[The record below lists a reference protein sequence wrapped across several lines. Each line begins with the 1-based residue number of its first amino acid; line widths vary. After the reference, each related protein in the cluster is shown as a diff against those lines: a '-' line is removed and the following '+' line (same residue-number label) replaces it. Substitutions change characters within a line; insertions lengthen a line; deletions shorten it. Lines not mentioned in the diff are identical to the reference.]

1 MVRME
6 WKGSVEPAKA
16 VKVKTGKQ
24 PAVKVRAADP
34 AVVKINAG
42 KKTG

>member
-6 WKGSVEPAKA
+6 WKGSVEPPNA
-16 VKVKTGKQ
+16 VKVKSGLKT
-24 PAVKVRAADP
+24 AVKVKAADP